1 MQLLELQKKV
11 DDGERELER
20 QIELNK
26 MAELQNEELRGRNEA
41 MQSQVENS
49 LSQSHESMEK
59 IFAESRK
66 LEH

>member
-20 QIELNK
+20 QIELTK

-59 IFAESRK
+59 IFAENRK

>member
-26 MAELQNEELRGRNEA
+26 MAELQNEELRGRNET
-41 MQSQVENS
+41 MQSQV
-49 LSQSHESMEK
+49 
-59 IFAESRK
+59 
-66 LEH
+66 